1 MVASFWF
8 RNLVLLAKLWATWAT
23 IVFFCLSVG
32 YQWATFVCSP
42 LVAQRKDFE
51 AYKIFVSEFS
61 LWKFL
66 SLIISSFQLEIV
78 ASFWFRNLVL
88 LAKLWATRATIV
100 FFCLSVGYRWA
111 TFVCSPLVA
120 QRKDFEASPIFV
132 SEFWL
137 WKFLSLI
144 ISSFP

>member
-1 MVASFWF
+1 MASFWF
-8 RNLVLLAKLWATWAT
+8 RNLVLLAKLWATRAT

-32 YQWATFVCSP
+32 YRWATFVCSP
-42 LVAQRKDFE
+42 VVAQRKDFE
-51 AYKIFVSEFS
+51 ASRIFLSKYS

-66 SLIISSFQLEIV
+66 SLIISSFPLEIV

-120 QRKDFEASPIFV
+120 QRKDFEASRIFL
-132 SEFWL
+132 SKFSL